1 MSHTDAELKNA
12 MSQPVPLNERRMAEK
27 NVGRIV
33 QGHPT
38 LKATEELVSLYCALR
53 KLRGPDARINANI
66 LETWQSKAV
75 QATMVKTSYW
85 VVPLDAARQKIL
97 DRKDVKPF
105 LVDPNAFDDVPPNLD
120 ISSLAFVD
128 QCVPRSAL
136 GPGVSVIELSCGVQ
150 RGKILGSG
158 SQPSAPVEST
168 VPSTSIGDACPAQQV
183 HADASN
189 VRRTE
194 ETTQACQTVIHTYTF
209 IYIYMHAIFIYIIV

>member
-1 MSHTDAELKNA
+1 MAHTAEELKEA
-12 MSQPVPLNERRMAEK
+12 MAQTVAPNERRMAEK

-53 KLRGPDARINANI
+53 KLRGPDARINANM

-105 LVDPNAFDDVPPNLD
+105 LVDPDTFDDVPPNLD

-128 QCVPRSAL
+128 QCVPRSVL

-158 SQPSAPVEST
+158 SQPSALEGST
-168 VPSTSIGDACPAQQV
+168 KPITNSGNACPTQEV
-183 HADASN
+183 PADALN
-189 VRRTE
+189 VRRAE
-194 ETTQACQTVIHTYTF
+194 ETAQASTHIYTYIYRF
-209 IYIYMHAIFIYIIV
+209 IYIYIIYLYIYI